1 MLKPTRIVLALS
13 AGSLVLGLAG
23 AGAAVADQGP
33 MDDGPARVQP
43 ADDEP
48 QYDQPGVYP
57 KPRHALGKVVSRG
70 PLKVRSHP
78 STHAKVVGKVHP
90 HEKLAIECKK
100 RGERVD
106 GNNIW
111 YLLDQR
117 KDGKEPLDGSG
128 RPADGVEDG
137 TEDGM
142 DEGAEGSDGTQ
153 LRKDRVEYKEAW
165 VSARYVKD
173 ITPVKWCR

>member
-33 MDDGPARVQP
+33 MDDGPARTHA
-43 ADDEP
+43 ADDGP
-48 QYDQPGVYP
+48 LYDEPGVYP
-57 KPRHALGKVVSRG
+57 KPKHALGKVISRG

-117 KDGKEPLDGSG
+117 KDEKEPAGGIG
-128 RPADGVEDG
+128 RPGDGMEDGTDGG
-137 TEDGM
+137 TEDG
-142 DEGAEGSDGTQ
+142 AEGSGDDHVRTH
-153 LRKDRVEYKEAW
+153 RAEYKQAW

>member
-33 MDDGPARVQP
+33 MDDGPARMHA
-43 ADDEP
+43 ADDDP
-48 QYDQPGVYP
+48 QYDEPGVYP
-57 KPRHALGKVVSRG
+57 KPRHALGKVISRG

-117 KDGKEPLDGSG
+117 KDE
-128 RPADGVEDG
+128 REPADGSDGADGVDGRDEDMQDG
-137 TEDGM
+137 TEGSGDDHVRM
-142 DEGAEGSDGTQ
+142 DRAKYGQ
-153 LRKDRVEYKEAW
+153 AW